1 MRKLGSVEITD
12 VYDWTY
18 MAMEPIIEPIAR
30 ELLEA
35 ELTPDRIWRKT
46 NKGGNILYTLT
57 AEECPNVMQEIG
69 RLRELSFRDGGGG
82 TGSRVDI
89 DELDTVAGGY
99 TQLIVWDPLER
110 EIMGGYRYIIPRS
123 SHPKYLS
130 TEHYFDFSDT
140 FRQKYLPY
148 ILELG
153 RSFVQP
159 KYQSRN
165 NPKSLFALDNLW
177 DGLGAIVVRNPDV
190 KYCFGKVTMYGDY
203 NRQAR
208 NLLLY
213 FLKKHFPDR
222 ENLVHSRF
230 PVEIDINKAEMKA
243 LFVGKDYAEDYKIL
257 SRRIRDFNE
266 TIPPLINAYMSL
278 SPTMK
283 VFDTAL
289 NPDFGNVEETAIL
302 ITLSELYVQKV
313 ERHLSNI
320 E

>member
-1 MRKLGSVEITD
+1 MT
-12 VYDWTY
+12 
-18 MAMEPIIEPIAR
+18 MEPIIEPVAR

-35 ELTPDRIWRKT
+35 ELTPARVWRKT
-46 NKGGNILYTLT
+46 NKGGNVLYTLT
-57 AEECPNVMQEIG
+57 AEECPNVMREIG

-82 TGSRVDI
+82 TGKSIDI
-89 DELDTVAGGY
+89 DELDTAEGGY
-99 TQLIVWDPLER
+99 TQLIAWDPAAR

-123 SHPKYLS
+123 SHPAHLS
-130 TEHYFDFSDT
+130 TEHYFEFSDT
-140 FRQKYLPY
+140 FREKYLPY

-159 KYQSRN
+159 LYQSRN

-177 DGLGAIVVRNPDV
+177 DGLGAIVVRNPDIQ
-190 KYCFGKVTMYGDY
+190 YCFGKVTMYGDY
-203 NRQAR
+203 NRDAR
-208 NLLLY
+208 NMLLY

-222 ENLVHSRF
+222 ENLLRSRYPVHLD
-230 PVEIDINKAEMKA
+230 IDQEKMAA
-243 LFVGKDYAEDYKIL
+243 LFNGKDYDEDYKIL
-257 SRRIRDFNE
+257 SRAIRDYSE

-289 NPDFGNVEETAIL
+289 NPDFGNVEETGIL

>member
-1 MRKLGSVEITD
+1 MT
-12 VYDWTY
+12 
-18 MAMEPIIEPIAR
+18 MEPIIEPLAR

-35 ELTPDRIWRKT
+35 ELTPERVWRKT
-46 NKGGNILYTLT
+46 NKGGNVLYTLT
-57 AEECPNVMQEIG
+57 AAECPNVMREIG
-69 RLRELSFRDGGGG
+69 RLREVSFRDGGGG
-82 TGSRVDI
+82 TGKSIDI
-89 DELDTVAGGY
+89 DELDTAPGGY
-99 TQLIVWDPLER
+99 TQLIVWDPAAR

-123 SHPKYLS
+123 SHPECLS
-130 TEHYFDFSDT
+130 TEHYFEFSDT
-140 FRQKYLPY
+140 FREKYLPY
-148 ILELG
+148 TLELG

-165 NPKSLFALDNLW
+165 NLKSLFALDNLW

-203 NRQAR
+203 NRDAR
-208 NLLLY
+208 NMLLY
-213 FLKKHFPDR
+213 FLKKHFPDH
-222 ENLVHSRF
+222 ENLIRSRYPVHLD
-230 PVEIDINKAEMKA
+230 IDERKMKA
-243 LFVGKDYAEDYKIL
+243 LFVGRDYAEDYKIL
-257 SRRIRDFNE
+257 SRNIRDFDE

-289 NPDFGNVEETAIL
+289 NPDFGNVEETGIL
-302 ITLSELYVQKV
+302 VTISELYVQKV

>member
-1 MRKLGSVEITD
+1 
-12 VYDWTY
+12 
-18 MAMEPIIEPIAR
+18 MAMEPIIEPVAR

-35 ELTPDRIWRKT
+35 ELTPERIWRKT

-57 AEECPNVMQEIG
+57 ADECPHVMREIG

-82 TGSRVDI
+82 TGKSIDI
-89 DELDTVAGGY
+89 DELDTVPGGY
-99 TQLIVWDPLER
+99 TQLIVWDPVER

-130 TEHYFDFSDT
+130 TEHYFEFSDT

-230 PVEIDINKAEMKA
+230 PVEIDIDEAEMKA

-313 ERHLSNI
+313 ERHLRNI

>member
-1 MRKLGSVEITD
+1 MT
-12 VYDWTY
+12 
-18 MAMEPIIEPIAR
+18 MEPIIEPLAR

-35 ELTPDRIWRKT
+35 ELTPERIWRKT
-46 NKGGNILYTLT
+46 NKGGNVLYTLT
-57 AEECPNVMQEIG
+57 AAECPHVMREIG
-69 RLRELSFRDGGGG
+69 RLREVSFRDGGGG
-82 TGSRVDI
+82 TGKSIDI
-89 DELDTVAGGY
+89 DELDTAPGGY
-99 TQLIVWDPLER
+99 TQLIVWDPAAR

-123 SHPKYLS
+123 SHPEHLS
-130 TEHYFDFSDT
+130 TEHYFEFSDT
-140 FRQKYLPY
+140 FREKYLPY
-148 ILELG
+148 TLELG

-203 NRQAR
+203 NHDAR
-208 NLLLY
+208 NMLLY

-222 ENLVHSRF
+222 ENLIRSRY
-230 PVEIDINKAEMKA
+230 PVRLDIDEAQMKA
-243 LFVGKDYAEDYKIL
+243 LFVGRDYAEDYKIL
-257 SRRIRDFNE
+257 SRNIRDFDE

-289 NPDFGNVEETAIL
+289 NPDFGNVEETGIL
-302 ITLSELYVQKV
+302 ITLSELYLQKV

>member
-1 MRKLGSVEITD
+1 MT
-12 VYDWTY
+12 
-18 MAMEPIIEPIAR
+18 MMEPIIPPVER
-30 ELLEA
+30 ERIEA
-35 ELTPDRIWRKT
+35 ELTPERIWRRT

-57 AEECPNVMQEIG
+57 AAECPDTMREIG

-82 TGSRVDI
+82 TGHSIDI
-89 DELDTVAGGY
+89 DPLDTVSGGY
-99 TQLIVWDPLER
+99 TQLIVWDPTAR

-123 SHPKYLS
+123 SYPKYLS
-130 TEHYFDFSDT
+130 TEHYFEFSDT
-140 FRQKYLPY
+140 FREKYLPY
-148 ILELG
+148 TLELG

-165 NPKSLFALDNLW
+165 NPKSLYALDNLW

-208 NLLLY
+208 NMLLY

-222 ENLVHSRF
+222 ENLLRSRY
-230 PVEIDINKAEMKA
+230 PVDIDIDLQAMQN
-243 LFVGKDYAEDYKIL
+243 LFCGRNYAEDYKIL
-257 SRRIRDFNE
+257 SRGIRDFDE

-289 NPDFGNVEETAIL
+289 NPDFGNVEETGIL
-302 ITLSELYVQKV
+302 ITLSELYLQKV
-313 ERHLSNI
+313 ERHLANI

>member
-1 MRKLGSVEITD
+1 MT
-12 VYDWTY
+12 
-18 MAMEPIIEPIAR
+18 MEPIIAPVSR
-30 ELLEA
+30 ELLES
-35 ELTPDRIWRKT
+35 ELTPSREWRKT

-57 AEECPNVMQEIG
+57 AAECPNVMREIG
-69 RLRELSFRDGGGG
+69 RLRELSFREGGGG
-82 TGSRVDI
+82 TGLEVDI
-89 DELDTVAGGY
+89 DELDTVPGGY
-99 TQLIVWDPLER
+99 TQLIAWDPAAR
-110 EIMGGYRYIIPRS
+110 EIMGGYRYILPRS
-123 SHPKYLS
+123 THPKYLS
-130 TEHYFDFSDT
+130 TEHYFEFSDT
-140 FRQKYLPY
+140 FREKYLPY
-148 ILELG
+148 TLELG

-159 KYQSRN
+159 AYQSRN

-203 NRQAR
+203 DRDAR
-208 NLLLY
+208 NMLLY

-222 ENLVHSRF
+222 ENLIRSRY
-230 PVEIDINKAEMKA
+230 PVELDIDPAKMAS
-243 LFVGKDYAEDYKIL
+243 LFTGRDYAEDYKIL
-257 SRRIRDFNE
+257 SRKIREINE

-289 NPDFGNVEETAIL
+289 NPDFGNVEETGIL

-313 ERHLSNI
+313 ERHLQNI